1 VLPLICSNHWANHD
15 TSAASCNKSLLCASY
30 PVLVP
35 HSCAITR
42 HHVGQWLPSSP
53 CSPHACRMDAE
64 SLPEHLY
71 RLVPGHARSSQRASH
86 HITSPPA
93 ICSTPTRPHLHH
105 PRSTTTHRI
114 ESTPHS
120 GLLNRSLARA
130 GCNPEFCR
138 PRTPSPKVHSL
149 LLVTEVLLSSPPNS
163 YLQIAGRIAD
173 DETYGAV
180 RGLMIKA
187 ETHAGTVSLLL
198 TLPTSPRCLGVGRDT
213 YTSL

>member
-15 TSAASCNKSLLCASY
+15 TSAASCNKSLLCATC
-30 PVLVP
+30 PVLLP

-42 HHVGQWLPSSP
+42 RHVGQWLSSSP

-93 ICSTPTRPHLHH
+93 ISSTPTRPHLHH

-114 ESTPHS
+114 ESTPHA

-149 LLVTEVLLSSPPNS
+149 LLVTEVLLSSPLKPS
-163 YLQIAGRIAD
+163 KTAICRSL
-173 DETYGAV
+173 
-180 RGLMIKA
+180 A
-187 ETHAGTVSLLL
+187 ELRNNESCAWSHDQ
-198 TLPTSPRCLGVGRDT
+198 GRDPRR
-213 YTSL
+213 YREPLAYLAN